1 MRSQAGF
8 LTEEEEARHGADEGG
23 VGNAVDG
30 EVEACVPLGVQII
43 QRRDRS
49 GRSGADPRSGRGCGG
64 VGADPPSCEVREGG
78 AGVDLAKHT
87 PVQRQHLGL
96 WA

>member
-43 QRRDRS
+43 QRRDLE
-49 GRSGADPRSGRGCGG
+49 
-64 VGADPPSCEVREGG
+64 VGEERRRPEVRTRMWWRRGG
-78 AGVDLAKHT
+78 ST
-87 PVQRQHLGL
+87 
-96 WA
+96 

>member
-43 QRRDRS
+43 QRRDLEVGEERRRPEVRDEDVVAS
-49 GRSGADPRSGRGCGG
+49 GRIHLVARSEKAAPAWIWPASTRRCRGN
-64 VGADPPSCEVREGG
+64 
-78 AGVDLAKHT
+78 T
-87 PVQRQHLGL
+87 
-96 WA
+96 